1 MRRVVA
7 AGAVAVSSYRYT
19 PVLDAL
25 MNFPEACCRNDL
37 ICSAADF
44 DIGTVYWAART
55 RGSRSLP
62 AFRQHSLIS
71 APVHPSSSG
80 RSPETLYFFS
90 YILQIASRSSAEGRS
105 KKKVPNVKRRRN
117 SGGNDAM
124 ELQVAINSARPW
136 LTASTTLSADRS
148 RSPEPPTSE
157 LCIAPK
163 SNAIVGIPAVFPV
176 ALATA
181 LFAAPGGPMKISP
194 SASLS
199 CIHVS
204 IVPVISVFTPDKS
217 VPVPA
222 KAFSISSRNT
232 ITRGGSVPA
241 RIARRNDFAFSQ
253 PPISSK
259 VSPPLQ

>member
-1 MRRVVA
+1 M
-7 AGAVAVSSYRYT
+7 Y
-19 PVLDAL
+19 L
-25 MNFPEACCRNDL
+25 
-37 ICSAADF
+37 
-44 DIGTVYWAART
+44 
-55 RGSRSLP
+55 
-62 AFRQHSLIS
+62 
-71 APVHPSSSG
+71 
-80 RSPETLYFFS
+80 FS

-117 SGGNDAM
+117 SGGHDAM

-181 LFAAPGGPMKISP
+181 LLAAPGGPMKISP

-204 IVPVISVFTPDKS
+204 IVPVISVLTPDKS
-217 VPVPA
+217 FWGHA
-222 KAFSISSRNT
+222 KDFRTQWRNT
-232 ITRGGSVPA
+232 LARGVSFPA
-241 RIARRNDFAFSQ
+241 RIPRRNDFAFSQ

-259 VSPPLQ
+259 VSPPRQ